1 MISKDQIF
9 QLLAQQQI
17 QKQIQSMS
25 SSVPR
30 IIGGIEYKSIYDK
43 PEKTQEQDIYGDPID
58 LLNLLTYAHEP
69 TYVTEPVTSGY
80 QKQYN
85 FSTPEQTT
93 TVQETP
99 IVETSI
105 ITETP
110 VVTSVSPTVSVP
122 VIKESN
128 SEKLKSEKLHTEV
141 LTGKDGFKKLEKL
154 YEKALEKRGLDKSYA
169 KWLASQDA
177 LESGWGKSQG
187 AKRHNYGN
195 LTTGVWNGESFVG
208 DDHDA
213 KGRKIKQTFRAYSSA
228 DEYVED
234 KLDFLQKLKRYKDVF
249 AGDPSQ
255 VIDRMFDAGYA
266 VDPEYVN
273 KIKRL
278 YNTWA

>member
-17 QKQIQSMS
+17 QKQMQSMS
-25 SSVPR
+25 SNVPR
-30 IIGGIEYKSIYDK
+30 IVGGIEYKSISNN

-69 TYVTEPVTSGY
+69 VSITEPVASGY
-80 QKQYN
+80 QKKYN
-85 FSTPEQTT
+85 FATPEPVAT
-93 TVQETP
+93 
-99 IVETSI
+99 I
-105 ITETP
+105 P
-110 VVTSVSPTVSVP
+110 VVTSVETPIVTTASEQPVVTVPITVKQEP
-122 VIKESN
+122 
-128 SEKLKSEKLHTEV
+128 EKQHTEI

-228 DEYVED
+228 NEYVED
-234 KLDFLQKLKRYKDVF
+234 KLDFLQKLKRYEDVF
-249 AGDPSQ
+249 VGDPTQ
-255 VIDRMFDAGYA
+255 VIDRMFAAGYA

-273 KIKRL
+273 KVKRL